1 MSRLPTSVGR
11 TAANQTVGGQA
22 VLEGVMMRSPS
33 GWAVAVRTPAGQIE
47 AIRHPLPRLSS
58 RSKAARVPL
67 VRGVLVLGESLT
79 LGFRALSW
87 SAQKSAGD
95 EEEPLTR
102 GQMAGTMTLAVVLFI
117 GLFIALPGLVA
128 GWVTEAT
135 WTFNVADGVLR
146 LALIVGYIALLRRM
160 PEFRRLVQ
168 YHGAEHMTIHAFEAG
183 EPLSVDTIRRHQPE
197 HPRCGT
203 NFLLLVAVLA
213 FLAFSLIGR
222 PGVVGFIASRLLFI
236 PVIAGVSYEILRFS
250 GLRADRPIGRFLAAP
265 GMWLQKLTTSRPD
278 DSQIEVAVA
287 SLVSAVDQETLATVQ
302 LRGPLPAAALAA
314 RPA

>member
-1 MSRLPTSVGR
+1 MSRSPTKVDPD
-11 TAANQTVGGQA
+11 AANRTVGGQA

-58 RSKAARVPL
+58 RSKAARIPF

-95 EEEPLTR
+95 EEEPLT
-102 GQMAGTMTLAVVLFI
+102 GSQMAWTMTLAVVLFV

-128 GWVTEAT
+128 GWATKAT
-135 WTFNVADGVLR
+135 WTFNLLDGLLR
-146 LALIVGYIALLRRM
+146 LAFIVGYIALLRRM
-160 PEFRRLVQ
+160 AEFRRLVQ

-183 EPLSVDTIRRHQPE
+183 EPLSVDTIRRYQPE

-203 NFLLLVAVLA
+203 NFLVLVAVLA
-213 FLAFSLIGR
+213 FIAFSIVGR
-222 PGVVGFIASRLLFI
+222 PGVASFLASRLLLI

-265 GMWLQKLTTSRPD
+265 GMWLQKLTTSMPD
-278 DSQIEVAVA
+278 DSQIEIAMA
-287 SLVSAVDQETLATVQ
+287 SLVCALDDDTLQAVRE
-302 LRGPLPAAALAA
+302 RGPLPAAVLAA